1 MNVCAI
7 PRPASVVVD
16 EGKVITEE
24 PDPRVVPVV
33 ILVVVI
39 PALKVCNDVNVCV
52 MPRPAIVV
60 DVVGNVSVAV
70 PDPTRVISAPDTPR
84 VLDVEPPA
92 MLNPSALFVI
102 SRLTEFCFAIFIPIY
117 YEPPPL

>member
-1 MNVCAI
+1 MNVCSI

-39 PALKVCNDVNVCV
+39 PALNVCNAVNVCAI
-52 MPRPAIVV
+52 PRPAMVV
-60 DVVGNVSVAV
+60 DVVGKVIVAEPEPAIVTSPPVIPSFLAVV
-70 PDPTRVISAPDTPR
+70 PPEMS
-84 VLDVEPPA
+84 
-92 MLNPSALFVI
+92 NPSALFVI
-102 SRLTEFCFAIFIPIY
+102 SRLTDDCFAMSY
-117 YEPPPL
+117 LYL

>member
-39 PALKVCNDVNVCV
+39 PALNVCNAVNVCAI
-52 MPRPAIVV
+52 PRPAMVV
-60 DVVGNVSVAV
+60 DVVGKVIVAV
-70 PDPTRVISAPDTPR
+70 PDPTRVTSPPEIPKVLPVTPP
-84 VLDVEPPA
+84 E

-102 SRLTEFCFAIFIPIY
+102 SRLTELCFAI
-117 YEPPPL
+117 LHS